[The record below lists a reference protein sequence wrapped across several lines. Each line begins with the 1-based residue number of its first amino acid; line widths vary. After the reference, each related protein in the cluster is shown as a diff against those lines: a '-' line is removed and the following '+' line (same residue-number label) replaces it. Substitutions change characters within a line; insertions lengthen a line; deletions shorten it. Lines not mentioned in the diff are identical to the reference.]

1 MRTKDR
7 KSPYTKQTK
16 SIKNSLFHTVG
27 YKNHSVGY
35 IFHTVKYKSRTV
47 KQRICKAV
55 TRKVIRWKKKFS
67 LPYQRKWF
75 LLPSGHFLAQTSRKN
90 TANFIKKGA
99 NVLEISKF
107 FLPLHSQTR
116 DMYPR
121 ETSGVLPEIKDGPF
135 VYRLGRKIFI
145 LERGVRFPH
154 GLHNKQK
161 SRTILKIS
169 RDGKSQIIY

>member
-1 MRTKDR
+1 M
-7 KSPYTKQTK
+7 
-16 SIKNSLFHTVG
+16 
-27 YKNHSVGY
+27 
-35 IFHTVKYKSRTV
+35 
-47 KQRICKAV
+47 
-55 TRKVIRWKKKFS
+55 
-67 LPYQRKWF
+67 
-75 LLPSGHFLAQTSRKN
+75 
-90 TANFIKKGA
+90 
-99 NVLEISKF
+99 EISKF
-107 FLPLHSQTR
+107 FLPLHPQTR

-169 RDGKSQIIY
+169 RDGKKTMRNAVKKLRATTDKAEAVALYPSVQKMLDKLAKRNIIHANKAANLKSKLAAHISKLA

>member
-1 MRTKDR
+1 MFWRFQNSSYLCIR
-7 KSPYTKQTK
+7 K
-16 SIKNSLFHTVG
+16 
-27 YKNHSVGY
+27 
-35 IFHTVKYKSRTV
+35 R
-47 KQRICKAV
+47 
-55 TRKVIRWKKKFS
+55 
-67 LPYQRKWF
+67 
-75 LLPSGHFLAQTSRKN
+75 
-90 TANFIKKGA
+90 
-99 NVLEISKF
+99 E
-107 FLPLHSQTR
+107 

>member
-1 MRTKDR
+1 MEGDKEKRNKFD
-7 KSPYTKQTK
+7 
-16 SIKNSLFHTVG
+16 
-27 YKNHSVGY
+27 
-35 IFHTVKYKSRTV
+35 
-47 KQRICKAV
+47 
-55 TRKVIRWKKKFS
+55 KKRGEYFGDFKI
-67 LPYQRKWF
+67 LPTF
-75 LLPSGHFLAQTSRKN
+75 A
-90 TANFIKKGA
+90 
-99 NVLEISKF
+99 
-107 FLPLHSQTR
+107 SQTR